1 MLRKP
6 KETEEKQ
13 KEKSGKNTLL
23 THCGCLETKESLVYN
38 DKSLSMMKVIG
49 VIVTA
54 EWEK

>member
-13 KEKSGKNTLL
+13 KGKSGKNTLL
-23 THCGCLETKESLVYN
+23 THRGCLETKESLVYN